1 MLPFARDGR
10 LKLIAST
17 GEKRFPGTPNVP
29 TLVESGYSDLVA
41 TSWVGFLAPK
51 GTPKPI
57 IDRLHREIVRIV
69 NLPDVKDKLIGME
82 FDVVATTPDQFT
94 TWIRA
99 EIKKWGKVIKA
110 TGAKA
115 E

>member
-1 MLPFARDGR
+1 M
-10 LKLIAST
+10 
-17 GEKRFPGTPNVP
+17 
-29 TLVESGYSDLVA
+29 
-41 TSWVGFLAPK
+41 
-51 GTPKPI
+51 
-57 IDRLHREIVRIV
+57 